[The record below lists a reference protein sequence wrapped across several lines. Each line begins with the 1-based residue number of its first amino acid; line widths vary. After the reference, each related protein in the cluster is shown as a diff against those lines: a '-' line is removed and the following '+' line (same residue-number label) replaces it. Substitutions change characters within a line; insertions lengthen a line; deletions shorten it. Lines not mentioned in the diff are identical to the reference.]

1 MHASA
6 EWSLRFSQKQ
16 QGFDLLALLLFVV
29 ISLYLFPISGLLIS
43 VLSAAAAVILFVL
56 IKTWRRNISAVGYVS
71 EGLSRRW
78 WLEINDHRYN
88 VRWRDGSIRRR
99 ECVVLCWS
107 LWPWDRLILRAD
119 SFASDEAF
127 RQFRAEL
134 YGDI

>member
-29 ISLYLFPISGLLIS
+29 ISLYLFPFSFLLIS
-43 VLSAAAAVILFVL
+43 VLSVAAAVILFVL
-56 IKTWRRNISAVGYVS
+56 VKTWRRNISAVGHMS
-71 EGLSRRW
+71 EGLSRQW
-78 WLEINDHRYN
+78 WLEMNDRRYN
-88 VRWRDGSIRRR
+88 VRWRDGSIRQR

-107 LWPWDRLILRAD
+107 VWPWDRLILRAD

-134 YGDI
+134 YGEI